1 MKNSQKNWKIKLNIF
16 NWKSLNLKTKP
27 KVHKSFMKSQKKFKT
42 NLLNMLDQWNLIK
55 PLKTKVESMFALLD
69 LLQLENQHSTTFFL
83 DYNFKWVWDLVQNK
97 QMLFILIMEKHFGMH
112 QELIKILDFIQ
123 QNTWP
128 FSMT

>member
-1 MKNSQKNWKIKLNIF
+1 
-16 NWKSLNLKTKP
+16 
-27 KVHKSFMKSQKKFKT
+27 
-42 NLLNMLDQWNLIK
+42 
-55 PLKTKVESMFALLD
+55 MFALLD

>member
-1 MKNSQKNWKIKLNIF
+1 
-16 NWKSLNLKTKP
+16 
-27 KVHKSFMKSQKKFKT
+27 
-42 NLLNMLDQWNLIK
+42 
-55 PLKTKVESMFALLD
+55 MFALLD

-97 QMLFILIMEKHFGMH
+97 QRLFILIMEKPFGMH